1 LKITENQIIRMA
13 LEELQNILVEQQAAA
28 AKQYSDKTNKIPVEV
43 IVGIYYENFI
53 KGKKQPPHFSH
64 VMKQIG
70 HKENPEKQLYQAIKG
85 QLQGHGAYF
94 NIFSEILQLRDGTQ
108 INADNSPASLA
119 DWLTNQQKFLKGA
132 LTAKVIGSE
141 QFNNLKG
148 SLARTVARAQ
158 KVLQN
163 PKEMARLTQLGK
175 GIKEKNTTWVQSLL
189 TNKQHVEKGIDKIG
203 RSSVQMHQKSFG
215 AQKKQPAQQQE
226 KPAV

>member
-1 LKITENQIIRMA
+1 LEITENQIIRMA
-13 LEELQNILVEQQAAA
+13 LEELQNILAEQQAAA
-28 AKQYSDKTNKIPVEV
+28 EQPSDQTNKIPVEV

-70 HKENPEKQLYQAIKG
+70 QKEHPEKQLYQAIKG

-163 PKEMARLTQLGK
+163 PKEIARLTQLGK

-203 RSSVQMHQKSFG
+203 SSSVQMHQKSFD
-215 AQKKQPAQQQE
+215 AQKQQPAQQQ
-226 KPAV
+226 KPAA